1 MIAKKQFYLQLYKE
15 ELEELILKQN
25 QERQYLTTECNDK
38 TEKLTK
44 ECLEAEQEL
53 KGNIVSYQAL
63 MAEEGEE
70 GEIYKGKMLEEM
82 GNDLE
87 NAKDEGEQLRKRYNK
102 LYHQNSNY

>member
-25 QERQYLTTECNDK
+25 QERQYLPTECDDK

-53 KGNIVSYQAL
+53 KGNMVSYQAL